1 MSYCLN
7 PDCQKPH
14 NPSDAKFCLRCGT
27 RLLLGVSE
35 AAPQE
40 LRYRALEL
48 IGQSSY
54 GRTFL
59 AVDESKPSQPRCII
73 KQFFPQAQ
81 GTDDAE
87 EAAYLFKQKAVRLEE
102 LGEHPQI
109 PEVLTHLTQ
118 NHYQY
123 LVQEFIEGQNL
134 AQELE
139 SKGAF
144 QEDQIRQ
151 ILREILPVLQFVHES
166 HLIHQNIKPH
176 NIIRCTSPTPLLGEE
191 GNGEEIEAR
200 QRQLIL
206 VDFGVAKLFTDK
218 VLPPTGT
225 AIGTAGYVAPE
236 QALGKGIFASDLY
249 SLGVTCIHLLTQ
261 TDPFEL
267 YSVSEGAWAWR
278 DFLNTPVSQELGQ
291 IFDKMLET
299 ATKRRYQSAADVLD
313 DLKLLDKASEPPTP
327 LASVQPSLDETSES
341 DPTSIPS
348 VQPNPQ
354 PELQVPTT
362 VKAVLTPQTQNWKC
376 VLTLGRQPDGR
387 ANWFSGVTCIAF
399 SPDGQYLVSGSEDSS
414 IRIWEPSTGQ
424 EISTLPGD
432 SNFVNSIAISPDGEV
447 LASVGDDKIK
457 LWELKTGQEIRS
469 WTGHSSIIR
478 SITFSPNGKILA
490 SGGNDTMIK
499 LWNPYTGEEIRALS
513 GGSLIRAVSVS
524 PDGQLLASGDWDNKI
539 KLWNLNTGEEIRT
552 FTGHSHKVRTVSFS
566 PDGQLLA
573 SGSSDK
579 TIKIWQLETGELLHT
594 LTGHTGWFAGVNSV
608 AFSPDGQILASS
620 SDDKTIK
627 LWNPKT
633 GEVITTLSGHSK
645 GVSSVAFSPDGYSL
659 ASGSSDKTIKIWQP
673 A

>member
-54 GRTFL
+54 GRTLL
-59 AVDESKPSQPRCII
+59 AVDESKPSKPHCII

-87 EAAYLFKQKAVRLEE
+87 EAAHLFKQKVVRLEE

-109 PEVLTHLTQ
+109 PDLLAHFTQ

-123 LVQEFIEGQNL
+123 LVQEFIEGPNL

-144 QEDQIRQ
+144 HEDQIRQ

-166 HLIHQNIKPH
+166 QLIHQNIKPQ
-176 NIIRCTSPTPLLGEE
+176 NIIRRITPTPLIREE
-191 GNGEEIEAR
+191 GNDEEVEAKAGE
-200 QRQLIL
+200 LVL

-267 YSVSEGAWAWR
+267 YSVSEAAWVWR

-291 IFDKMLET
+291 ILDKMLEN
-299 ATKRRYQSAADVLD
+299 ATKRRYQHAADVLE
-313 DLKLLDKASEPPTP
+313 DLKRLEQASEPSTAS
-327 LASVQPSLDETSES
+327 ASVPPSLDEISETT
-341 DPTSIPS
+341 PTFIPS
-348 VQPNPQ
+348 VQPNLQSEP
-354 PELQVPTT
+354 QVPPT
-362 VKAVLTPQTQNWKC
+362 VKEVITPQTQNWKC
-376 VLTLGRQPDGR
+376 VLTLGRQDGR
-387 ANWFSGVTCIAF
+387 GNWFSGVTCIVF
-399 SPDGQYLVSGSEDSS
+399 TPKGQYLVSGSEDSS
-414 IRIWEPSTGQ
+414 IRIWEPSTGE
-424 EISTLPGD
+424 EIRTLPGD
-432 SNFVNSIAISPDGEV
+432 SNFVNSIAISPDGEI
-447 LASVGDDKIK
+447 LASVGDDTIK
-457 LWELKTGQEIRS
+457 LWNLKTGEEIRS
-469 WTGHSSIIR
+469 WAGHSSVIR
-478 SITFSPNGKILA
+478 SIIFSPDGKILA
-490 SGGNDTMIK
+490 TGGNDTMIK

-513 GGSLIRAVSVS
+513 GGSLIRAISVS
-524 PDGQLLASGDWDNKI
+524 PDGQLLASGDWDNNI
-539 KLWNLNTGEEIRT
+539 KLWNLDTGEEIRT
-552 FTGHSHKVRTVSFS
+552 LSGHSHKVRTVNFS
-566 PDGQLLA
+566 PNGQLLA

-579 TIKIWQLETGELLHT
+579 TIKIWRLETGELLHT
-594 LTGHTGWFAGVNSV
+594 LVGHSGWFAGVNSV
-608 AFSPDGQILASS
+608 AFSPDGQVLASG

-627 LWNPKT
+627 LWNSQT
-633 GEVITTLSGHSK
+633 GVLITTLSGHSK
-645 GVSSVAFSPDGYSL
+645 GVNFVAFSPDGYSL
-659 ASGSSDKTIKIWQP
+659 ASGSSDKTIKIWQS